1 MIELVRH
8 IEILLLEN
16 DCVVVPG
23 FGGFI
28 THYMPA
34 SWNAEEKTFSPP
46 LRSIG
51 FNPQLKMNDGIL
63 VQSYMETYNTNFSD
77 ATKILEQ
84 GVNRFVE
91 ILHKDGKVDM
101 ANIGEITLSVH
112 GTYVFSSYDD
122 KITSPFLYGLD
133 AFEIKDLKTLQLPT
147 EKIWVP
153 QAPAVVATTNSK
165 KIYEIRINR
174 AVVRNAVAAVAAIV
188 LFFYMSTPIE
198 NTYVERENYAQ
209 LLPADLFGKIERQSL
224 LTTPVGGNLIAENVT
239 TLPETVIESEVDAES
254 EAVEQQKVPVAV
266 KEVKVP
272 KETTKAETTAYQQ
285 PAQSASKLYH
295 IIIASVAFKDDA
307 QALVNELKAKGY
319 QNAKVHTNEERIRVS
334 IASYSTREEAD
345 RQLVE
350 IRRNDQYKAA
360 WLLIR

>member
-84 GVNRFVE
+84 GVSRFIE
-91 ILHKDGKVDM
+91 ILHQDGKVDM

-122 KITSPFLYGLD
+122 KIISPFLYGLD
-133 AFEIKDLKTLQLPT
+133 SFEIKDLKTLQQPT

-153 QAPAVVATTNSK
+153 QVPAVVATTATNK

-209 LLPADLFGKIERQSL
+209 LLPADLFGKIEQQSL
-224 LTTPVGGNLIAENVT
+224 LTTPVGGNLIADNVT
-239 TLPETVIESEVDAES
+239 SQPETVGEPDVKSEFE
-254 EAVEQQKVPVAV
+254 EVEQQKVPVAV

-272 KETTKAETTAYQQ
+272 KESKAETAAYQP
-285 PAQSASKLYH
+285 PAQTASKLYH
-295 IIIASVAFKDDA
+295 IVIASVAFKDDA
-307 QALVNELKAKGY
+307 QALVNDLKAKGY
-319 QNAKVHTNEERIRVS
+319 QSAKVHTNEERIRVS